1 MIQSYYVCPRFV
13 TVGLGSRWH
22 NWSPNVATV
31 TRWTFLPNREVPVL
45 WCTRCINNQ
54 TPGRSRIPYA
64 GLPSNSGWN
73 FVDIPGQHATNKRDR
88 KERKIPISL
97 LFLRSPWRVF
107 TSSLRTLLYRASQQM
122 LLCASKYI
130 LRLTK
135 SYPVDRGFVIELKN
149 IITNISSV

>member
-73 FVDIPGQHATNKRDR
+73 FVDIPGQYATNKRDR

-107 TSSLRTLLYRASQQM
+107 TSSLRTLLYRTSQQM